1 MTLLLGIDPGKQGA
15 IAILD
20 KAALAVVTHDMPD
33 TTVGL
38 IDLLSSLPPVLF
50 CAIEKPY
57 YPKVIGLKNAAKIAE
72 AYGAIKAILAFRGIP
87 VHETRPADW
96 KAALNLGANKSASRE
111 KASQIFPDNADQ
123 WPLVKHDGRAEAA
136 LIAWHGLRWCK

>member
-1 MTLLLGIDPGKQGA
+1 MSLILAIDPGVQGA
-15 IAILD
+15 IAVFN
-20 KAALAVVTHDMPD
+20 KAERTVITHDMPD

-123 WPLVKHDGRAEAA
+123 WKRVRDDGRAEAS
-136 LIAWHGLRWCK
+136 LIAWYGLRWCQ